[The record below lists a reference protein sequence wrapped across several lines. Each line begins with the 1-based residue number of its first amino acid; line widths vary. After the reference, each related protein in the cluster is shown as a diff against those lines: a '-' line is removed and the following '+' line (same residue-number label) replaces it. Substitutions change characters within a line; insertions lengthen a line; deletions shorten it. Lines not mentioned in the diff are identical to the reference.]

1 MTFSDIMIKNSM
13 IILSLCKN
21 AEIVN
26 INTSDGTT
34 ITYKKS
40 ELADSYR
47 DSYGDNL
54 EKITQDKSSLEKF
67 LKNDIK

>member
-47 DSYGDNL
+47 DSYGAVSYTHL
-54 EKITQDKSSLEKF
+54 TLPTIA
-67 LKNDIK
+67 